1 MRGASSISET
11 KHDVCNKLIVF
22 DMLPTNRIA
31 VSITAVT
38 ITNSR
43 NRTLLIIT
51 PNEYPAT
58 RYSVKRDL
66 GDDYPIDFI
75 LVCVHIFH

>member
-1 MRGASSISET
+1 MRGACFISET
-11 KHDVCNKLIVF
+11 KHDVCNRLDVF
-22 DMLPTNRIA
+22 ESYLTNRST

-43 NRTLLIIT
+43 NRALLIIT

-66 GDDYPIDFI
+66 GDDYLIDFI